1 MARGIRTGALIGQLQ
16 GEAVALD
23 DRGEWRTISFMNKRF
38 TSLLVLLVL
47 VLAPF
52 GLYAESFDALLP
64 LMVDLPG
71 WEAEKADGAEVNAS
85 GVRAITAYRSYSN
98 GERTFE
104 ATILIGMQAAAAWM
118 PDYRDGF
125 KTETPEGV
133 MEVKKINGFLVFY
146 VFEQEGAS
154 GGIIVLLQEAK
165 SKADLQSVFSVTFK
179 GLSREEALNTAQ
191 RFSWQKM
198 KEQVALIK

>member
-1 MARGIRTGALIGQLQ
+1 MVIAAPSEWQ
-16 GEAVALD
+16 EASDAPALD
-23 DRGEWRTISFMNKRF
+23 DLMEWCTLSSMNKQC
-38 TSLLVLLVL
+38 TILLALCIL

-64 LMVDLPG
+64 LMVDLPD
-71 WEAEKADGAEVNAS
+71 WEADKADGADVSAS

-98 GERTFE
+98 GERTIE

-118 PDYRDGF
+118 PEYQDGF

-133 MEVKKINGFLVFY
+133 MEVKTINGFHVFY
-146 VFEQEGAS
+146 VFEQEGGS
-154 GGIIVLLQEAK
+154 GGIIVLLQEAR
-165 SKADLQSVFSVTFK
+165 SKADLQSVFSVTFA
-179 GLSREEALNTAQ
+179 GLSREEALQTAQ

-198 KEQVALIK
+198 KEQVARIK

>member
-1 MARGIRTGALIGQLQ
+1 M
-16 GEAVALD
+16 
-23 DRGEWRTISFMNKRF
+23 
-38 TSLLVLLVL
+38 VL

-71 WEAEKADGAEVNAS
+71 WEADKADGADVSAT
-85 GVRAITAYRSYSN
+85 GLRAITAYRSYSN
-98 GERTFE
+98 GERTLE
-104 ATILIGMQAAAAWM
+104 ANILIGMQAAAAWM
-118 PDYRDGF
+118 PNYQEGF
-125 KTETPEGV
+125 KTETPDGV

-146 VFEQEGAS
+146 VFEHEGGS
-154 GGIIVLLQEAK
+154 GGIIVLLRDAK
-165 SKADLQSVFSVTFK
+165 SKTDLQSVFSVTFQ
-179 GLSREEALNTAQ
+179 GLSREEAMQTAQ

>member
-1 MARGIRTGALIGQLQ
+1 M
-16 GEAVALD
+16 
-23 DRGEWRTISFMNKRF
+23 
-38 TSLLVLLVL
+38 VL

-71 WEAEKADGAEVNAS
+71 WEADKADGADVSAT

-98 GERTFE
+98 GERTLE
-104 ATILIGMQAAAAWM
+104 ANILIGMQAAAAWM
-118 PDYRDGF
+118 PNYQEGF
-125 KTETPEGV
+125 KTETPDGV

-146 VFEQEGAS
+146 VFEHEGGS
-154 GGIIVLLQEAK
+154 GGIIVLLRDAK
-165 SKADLQSVFSVTFK
+165 SKTDLQSVFSVTFQ
-179 GLSREEALNTAQ
+179 GLSREEAMQTAQ

-198 KEQVALIK
+198 KEKVALIK